1 MSWRARGFSNVVRA
15 LFETATDF
23 SFRNTGCGSRAVV
36 STSAIGFYPAASLV
50 EIGAELDA

>member
-1 MSWRARGFSNVVRA
+1 MENPRANNARTS
-15 LFETATDF
+15 FENESATDF
-23 SFRNTGCGSRAVV
+23 SFRNNGCGSRAVV